1 MKIGFIGAGNMGMA
15 LIKGILKSDFVEAE
29 DLILYDPV
37 REKVEGLEREFGTV
51 TAKDNLELTEKSD
64 VVIVAVKPN
73 VYDEVLKEI
82 REKVTEEK
90 IMITIAPGITIDHVK
105 KLLGKGKIVRTI
117 PNTPALIGEGIT
129 AITYSEEVEEEDKE
143 LVRKIFSTCG
153 EIVEIEEKLI
163 DVAMAVSS
171 CSPAF
176 VYMFIEALADGG
188 VLLGLPRDVAYK
200 LASKAVS
207 GAGSMVFKTGFHPG
221 QLKDMVTS
229 PGGTTIEGIRVLEK
243 NGMRSAVIEAVIAAY
258 QKAKGLK

>member
-15 LIKGILKSDFVEAE
+15 IIKGILKSDLVEAE
-29 DLILYDPV
+29 DLILFDPV
-37 REKVEGLEREFGTV
+37 KEKIEGLEKEFGTI
-51 TAKDNLELTEKSD
+51 TARDNLEVTENSD
-64 VVIVAVKPN
+64 VVVVAVKPN
-73 VYDEVLKEI
+73 VYDDVLKEI
-82 REKVTEEK
+82 KEKVTDEK
-90 IMITIAPGITIDHVK
+90 IIITIAPGITIQHVK
-105 KLLGKGKIVRTI
+105 SLLGRGKIVRTI

-129 AITYSEEVEEEDKE
+129 AISYSKELNEEDKE
-143 LVRKIFSTCG
+143 LVRKIFRTCG
-153 EIVEIEEKLI
+153 EVVEIEESLI

-207 GAGSMVFKTGFHPG
+207 GAGNMVFKTGFHPG

-229 PGGTTIEGIRVLEK
+229 PGGTTIEGIRSLEK
-243 NGMRSAVIEAVIAAY
+243 SGMRSAVIEAVIAAY